1 MQIES
6 ILNNLETR
14 LHDIADAELAV
25 KADAIRQ
32 ILLSIKQDDLQATLT
47 SIKTKLTED
56 GDLAVIAKI
65 QEYFA

>member
-14 LHDIADAELAV
+14 LQDIADAELAV